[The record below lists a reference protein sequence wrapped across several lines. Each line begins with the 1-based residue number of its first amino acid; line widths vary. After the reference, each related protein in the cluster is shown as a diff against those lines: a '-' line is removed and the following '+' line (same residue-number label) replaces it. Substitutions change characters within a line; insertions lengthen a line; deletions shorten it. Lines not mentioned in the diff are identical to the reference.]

1 VAKCVREIK
10 TKTQIMK
17 NTIFTIIL
25 IISLSSCK
33 VQEVEVGDFRGFKL
47 GAMNG
52 KTVELNMQVPI
63 KNPNKFKFKI
73 TKANL
78 DIKLDTKE
86 LGKVTKIEKI
96 TIPAKSNAVYPIN
109 ITVQLSDK
117 LDIPSLLMS
126 GMFKQ
131 KSKVSIKG
139 FVKAHKFIFGRKFDV
154 DVNKPASMFK
164 N

>member
-1 VAKCVREIK
+1 
-10 TKTQIMK
+10 MK

-25 IISLSSCK
+25 ISIISFSSCK
-33 VQEVEVGDFRGFKL
+33 VQEVEVGDFRGIKL
-47 GAMNG
+47 GKIEG

-73 TKANL
+73 AKAKL

-86 LGKVTKIEKI
+86 LGNVSKIEKI
-96 TIPAKSNAVYPIN
+96 KIPAKSNAVYPLK
-109 ITVQLSDK
+109 ITIQLSDK

-139 FVKAHKFIFGRKFDV
+139 KVKARKFIFSRKFDV